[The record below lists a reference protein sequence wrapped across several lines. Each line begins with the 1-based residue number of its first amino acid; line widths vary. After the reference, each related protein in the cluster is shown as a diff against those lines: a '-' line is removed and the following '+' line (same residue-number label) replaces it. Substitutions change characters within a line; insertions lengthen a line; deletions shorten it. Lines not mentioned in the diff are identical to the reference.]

1 MEFFRDT
8 NIDFLGKKWY
18 FLIFSLIFS
27 VAGVLSMAF
36 WHGIPLGVDFRG
48 GTLVYVKYAHTPDP
62 SAIHTEIE
70 RAGLKNARVQR
81 YGQPGN
87 NEVLIALD
95 IQETSEQA
103 LDKGKTQIIQALES
117 HAAAGQ
123 AGPQQLQFV
132 DRRELS
138 FGEGPAS
145 PRIGRRGQPALHRDS
160 SGIVDYR
167 DKTKS
172 GVLGSIDELKSVADP
187 AVVASLQ
194 ESFFVSDFG
203 IRNVEIVGPQVGQQ
217 LRKQAIL
224 ATLYSLGG
232 MLIYLGFRFEWI
244 YGVAAVL
251 TVFHDTL
258 ITVGAF
264 SLLNWE
270 ISLTVIAAIL
280 TLIGYSNNDT
290 IVVFDRIRENIKL
303 LRREKLADIVNKSI
317 NQTLSRTILTAGLT
331 FLTVLALFLFGGE
344 VLHGFS
350 FALVIGILIGTYS
363 SIAIAAPILVAYQDW
378 RGGGARSRLP
388 CHCGRAAARRS
399 RRKKLRSESG
409 PSGVKSLTCPQRQ
422 EFAEGSSERAGAK
435 RMRSVSKF
443 S

>member
-18 FLIFSLIFS
+18 FLTFSLIFS

-48 GTLVYVKYAHTPDP
+48 GTLVYAKYAHTPDP
-62 SAIHTEIE
+62 SAIHNEIE

-81 YGQPGN
+81 YGQASN
-87 NEVLIALD
+87 NEVLISLD

-103 LDKGKTQIIQALES
+103 LDKGKIQIIQALES
-117 HAAAGQ
+117 SAVPGKQDLNNSSVLTIANYLLEKDPLHLGSGADANPRYMAIAQ
-123 AGPQQLQFV
+123 A
-132 DRRELS
+132 
-138 FGEGPAS
+138 
-145 PRIGRRGQPALHRDS
+145 
-160 SGIVDYR
+160 IVDDR
-167 DKTKS
+167 DKTKG

-194 ESFFVSDFG
+194 DNFFVSDLG

-217 LRKQAIL
+217 LRKQALL

-232 MLIYLGFRFEWI
+232 MLIYLAFRFEWI
-244 YGVAAVL
+244 YGVAAVV

-264 SLLNWE
+264 SLLDRE

-290 IVVFDRIRENIKL
+290 IVVCDRIRENIKL
-303 LRREKLADIVNKSI
+303 LRREKLSDIVNKSI

-350 FALVIGILIGTYS
+350 LALVIGILIGTYS
-363 SIAIAAPILVAYQDW
+363 SIAIAAPILVAYQEW
-378 RGGGARSRLP
+378 RGERG
-388 CHCGRAAARRS
+388 
-399 RRKKLRSESG
+399 KKPIAMPLRPGS
-409 PSGVKSLTCPQRQ
+409 
-422 EFAEGSSERAGAK
+422 GSSQPKEK
-435 RMRSVSKF
+435 VKV
-443 S
+443 